1 MPEKTLGLRG
11 AAGAKIDKIARLSGQ
26 NVRLCMQCATCS
38 AVCPMAESMGAT
50 PRHVMHLLQ
59 LGLHD
64 AAVEAQV
71 GQVCAA
77 CHTCTV
83 RCPRGI
89 DVARVFEAVRL
100 LVLRDNVDLLHPG
113 EVPREV
119 RREAPQ
125 IALVSAFRKLTA

>member
-1 MPEKTLGLRG
+1 MSELTLRLRV
-11 AAGAKIDKIARLSGQ
+11 APRAQINKIQRLSGQ

-59 LGLHD
+59 MGLTD
-64 AAVEAQV
+64 EATQARV
-71 GQVCAA
+71 GEICAA

-100 LVLRDNVDLLHPG
+100 LRLRANIDLVRPSDLS
-113 EVPREV
+113 RDV

-125 IALVSAFRKLTA
+125 IAFVSAFRKLTA